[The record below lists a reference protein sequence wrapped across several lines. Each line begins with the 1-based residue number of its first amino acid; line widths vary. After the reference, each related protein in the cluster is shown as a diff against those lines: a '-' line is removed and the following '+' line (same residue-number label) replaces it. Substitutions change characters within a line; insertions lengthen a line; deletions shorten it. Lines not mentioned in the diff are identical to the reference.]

1 MLFHK
6 LRRSVRSARPANAGS
21 EPNSD
26 RVAAA
31 PVRKMSP
38 YRASDDP
45 IVLRLYGISKW
56 FEDVQVLRDVTL
68 EVRKGEFLTL
78 LGPSGCGKTTTLRI
92 IAGFEAQDHGSLH
105 IGGRPMD
112 RVPPNRR
119 DVHTVFQSYALFPH
133 LDVFENV
140 AFSLQTRHVPMQQIR
155 ERVESALRSVGLSGL
170 GHRRPHQLSG
180 GQQQRVALA
189 RALVDRPSVLL
200 LDEPFGA
207 LDLKLRKEMQMEMK
221 RIHRESGIA
230 FIHVT
235 HDQEEALVMSDR
247 IGAMSGG
254 RIVQLGSPQDVY
266 RRPSSVWVA
275 NFIGNNTVIPV
286 DLLEVTPG
294 RARVRLPDGQATEC
308 ARWVDIS
315 PETRAV
321 MLVRPEDV
329 RLEMVTAGSENGSR
343 PRLIGR
349 VTEVLFL
356 GAYVEA
362 VVELNFGVKL
372 RAFGAASDVWRRLQ
386 LEVGQTVAATWSP
399 DDPYVLPADV

>member
-1 MLFHK
+1 MSTEGAPGGPVVLK
-6 LRRSVRSARPANAGS
+6 LDGV
-21 EPNSD
+21 
-26 RVAAA
+26 
-31 PVRKMSP
+31 
-38 YRASDDP
+38 
-45 IVLRLYGISKW
+45 SKW
-56 FEDVQVLRDVTL
+56 FEDVQVLREITL
-68 EVRKGEFLTL
+68 EVREGEFLTL

-92 IAGFEAQDHGSLH
+92 IAGFEAQDQGSLH

-140 AFSLQTRHVPMQQIR
+140 AFSLQTKRAPAQQVR
-155 ERVESALRSVGLSGL
+155 ERVEAALRSVGLGGL
-170 GHRRPHQLSG
+170 GHRRPYQLSG

-189 RALVDRPSVLL
+189 RALVDRPAVLL

-247 IGAMSGG
+247 IAAMSGG
-254 RIVQLGSPQDVY
+254 RIVQLGSPRDVY

-286 DLLEVTPG
+286 ELLQALPD

-308 ARWVDIS
+308 ARWVDIGADT
-315 PETRAV
+315 PAV
-321 MLVRPEDV
+321 MLIRPEDV
-329 RLEMVTAGSENGSR
+329 RLETGTATENGSR
-343 PRLIGR
+343 PRLTGR
-349 VTEVLFL
+349 VTEVLFV

-362 VVELNFGVKL
+362 VVELSFGVKL
-372 RAFGAASDVWRRLQ
+372 RAFGGASDLWRRLQ
-386 LEVGQTVAATWSP
+386 LEVGQTVVATWSP
-399 DDPYVLPADV
+399 DDAYVLPADA